1 MYTYEGYQPLR
12 DIANAAVRSQIN
24 TEFPARVLV
33 TAAACESGW
42 FTKVTG
48 AFNYYGIT
56 RLPEAGLAKLCVTHE
71 DITSAQ
77 LEAFDLRERATAII
91 AQDKEGKDIE
101 LSGGRFRYNMKRY
114 FAVYGSIGESVV
126 AYTEFFTK
134 SPHRYAEAWQA
145 YLQDKDEKAL
155 LDHIC
160 QAGYAT
166 GDAQTTEDVIFDQVN
181 IAHSVEMA
189 QKANGVIS

>member
-1 MYTYEGYQPLR
+1 MYSYEQYQPLR

-42 FTKVTG
+42 FTRFTG
-48 AFNYYGIT
+48 SFNYFGIT
-56 RLPEAGLAKLCVTHE
+56 RLPETGLAKLCATHE
-71 DITSAQ
+71 DLTPAQ
-77 LEAFDLRERATAII
+77 LESFDPRERATAVQG
-91 AQDKEGKDIE
+91 AALGGGK
-101 LSGGRFRYNMKRY
+101 FRYQMQRY

-126 AYTEFFTK
+126 AYTEFFTE

-166 GDAQTTEDVIFDQVN
+166 GDAQTTEDAIFDQSN
-181 IAHSVEMA
+181 IAHAVEMA
-189 QKANGVIS
+189 HKANGVTS